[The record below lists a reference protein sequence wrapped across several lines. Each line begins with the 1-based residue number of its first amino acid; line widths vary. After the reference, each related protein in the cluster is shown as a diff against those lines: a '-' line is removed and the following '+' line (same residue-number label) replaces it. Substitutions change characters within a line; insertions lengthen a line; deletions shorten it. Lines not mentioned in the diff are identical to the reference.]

1 MLIVNAD
8 DLGFNEFTTSRILMA
23 FETGRITS
31 TSAMVFMADSER
43 SAEMALDS
51 GLDVGLHLNF
61 TARFSGH
68 AGSAL
73 RECQQRIATFL
84 LENKYYLLMYNPF
97 LKNQFEYVYQS
108 QYEEFTRLYNKN
120 PSHTNGHHHMHLCT
134 NVIVGKLIPRNS
146 KIRKN
151 FSFTSNE
158 KNFVNR
164 LYRHLLDR
172 WLKQRYVTTDF
183 FFSISSVFPAGRL
196 EYIAELS
203 RSNNVELM
211 VHPHDPDEF
220 KYLMTPE
227 YFQIL
232 SSADKGTYLSL

>member
-120 PSHTNGHHHMHLCT
+120 PSHTSGPHSPM
-134 NVIVGKLIPRNS
+134 LIT
-146 KIRKN
+146 I
-151 FSFTSNE
+151 
-158 KNFVNR
+158 
-164 LYRHLLDR
+164 
-172 WLKQRYVTTDF
+172 
-183 FFSISSVFPAGRL
+183 
-196 EYIAELS
+196 
-203 RSNNVELM
+203 
-211 VHPHDPDEF
+211 
-220 KYLMTPE
+220 
-227 YFQIL
+227 
-232 SSADKGTYLSL
+232 